1 MIILNNCFERINDD
15 TVITIGTFDG
25 VHKGHQKILKRLE
38 NVKQEKKLKSIVFTF
53 YPHPRKIVQH
63 QPEIKILSTK
73 NEKIQLLQQYNID
86 YLIFCPFTKEFSN
99 MEPEAFVKYLA
110 DFFRI
115 KHVIIGYNHRFGKER
130 KGDVHTFISLQSH
143 YGFEVEQ
150 IPAETINEID
160 ISSTKIR
167 NYLMQGDIEQANQLL
182 GYSYFLKGKVIE
194 GKKLGRSI
202 GIPTA
207 NIQTDDKDKLIPPN
221 GVYCVEVLINNNT
234 YKGAMNI
241 GINPT
246 TDNDFSQKIE
256 VHILNF
262 NEDIYHQEIEV
273 HFIKRIRDEVKF
285 TSIDALKNQILKDIQ
300 VCSV

>member
-1 MIILNNCFERINDD
+1 MIILNNCFERISDT

-53 YPHPRKIVQH
+53 YPHPRKIVQ
-63 QPEIKILSTK
+63 QYPEIKLLSTK
-73 NEKIQLLQQYNID
+73 DEKIQLLQQYRID
-86 YLIFCPFTKEFSN
+86 YLMFCPFTKEFSN
-99 MEPEAFVKYLA
+99 MEPDDFVKYLA
-110 DFFRI
+110 DCFHI

-130 KGDVHTFISLQSH
+130 KGDVHTFISLQSQ

-167 NYLMQGDIEQANQLL
+167 NYLMKGDIEQANQLL

-207 NIQTDDKDKLIPPN
+207 NIQIEDRDKLIPPN
-221 GVYCVEVLINNNT
+221 GVYCVDVIVNKKQ
-234 YKGAMNI
+234 YKGVMNI
-241 GINPT
+241 GVNPT
-246 TDNDFSQKIE
+246 TDHDFSQKIE

-262 NEDIYHQEIEV
+262 NDDIYHQEIEV
-273 HFIKRIRDEVKF
+273 RFIKRIRDEIKF
-285 TSIDALKNQILKDIQ
+285 ASIDALKNQILKDIQ
-300 VCSV
+300 ECSL